1 MAIGITAF
9 SAACCGIVAAVS
21 SDSASSFAV
30 FVSALITT
38 GNALCA
44 LLLSHLGMKAG
55 STKAFFGAVFGGMM
69 LRMATTLFGLLIGV
83 RVFELPAFPFAGA
96 LLAFTFVFTAA
107 EVSLWSRQ
115 NLSSR
120 VQTS

>member
-1 MAIGITAF
+1 MTAF
-9 SAACCGIVAAVS
+9 SAACCGIVAATS
-21 SDSASSFAV
+21 SDPATLNAV
-30 FVSALITT
+30 FVSAFIAT
-38 GNALCA
+38 GNAQCA

-55 STKAFFGAVFGGMM
+55 STKGFFGAVFGGMV
-69 LRMATTLFGLLIGV
+69 LRMATTLSGLLIGV
-83 RVFELPAFPFAGA
+83 KIFELPALPFAGS

-115 NLSSR
+115 NSSSR